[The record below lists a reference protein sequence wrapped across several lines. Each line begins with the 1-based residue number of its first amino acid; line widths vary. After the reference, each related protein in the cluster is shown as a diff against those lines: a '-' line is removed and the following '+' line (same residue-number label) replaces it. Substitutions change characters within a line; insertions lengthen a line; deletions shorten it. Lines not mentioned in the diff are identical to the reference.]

1 MNVSNV
7 NGLYELTYNY
17 STSIDK
23 DLITNDNKSNSNRVC
38 CTICDN
44 RRIIED
50 YLFKML
56 HKSKYIE

>member
-23 DLITNDNKSNSNRVC
+23 DLITNDNKPNSNRVC

-56 HKSKYIE
+56 HK

>member
-7 NGLYELTYNY
+7 NGLYELTYSY

-38 CTICDN
+38 RTICDN